1 MLEEW
6 IKYILHCDPTFY
18 FRKKSFYIET
28 CLEMKKKIK
37 FLIFSVTVALLSLI
51 K

>member
-18 FRKKSFYIET
+18 
-28 CLEMKKKIK
+28 LKKKIVLHRNVSGNEK
-37 FLIFSVTVALLSLI
+37 
-51 K
+51 KN